1 MVFQKAIMSPNE
13 EKMAEYRNAQI
24 SNQQS
29 LIEYIAVMSDID
41 LPTEDTENTSMGPD
55 DSMGDLDEMED

>member
-1 MVFQKAIMSPNE
+1 MVFQKAIMTPYE

-24 SNQQS
+24 TNQQS

-41 LPTEDTENTSMGPD
+41 LPIEDEAQTASMFKDG
-55 DSMGDLDEMED
+55 MED

>member
-1 MVFQKAIMSPNE
+1 MIFQKAVMSPNE

-41 LPTEDTENTSMGPD
+41 LPTEDAENPSMGPD
-55 DSMGDLDEMED
+55 GDMDIASGMED